1 MDKRAA
7 LSELKKRQ
15 EISLALGG
23 EERIERQHKRGRL
36 TARERI
42 DKLVDPGS
50 FTETGML
57 TLFQMPG
64 EDENLIPRNKLHG
77 YGRIDG
83 RIVSIQSD
91 DSTVLAGTG
100 GRGPVG
106 RARSAS
112 IPREAQGGCPIIRFG
127 ESGGVHLQSTMGS
140 IGLLAVTY
148 PTSRLMNPRRV
159 PRIIGIMG
167 NCFGDPSWQAANS
180 EFVVQVKGTCMAVS
194 GPRVL
199 DVALDEKI
207 TPEQLGGWK
216 VHAEV
221 TGQVDAFAED
231 DAHCARIIRDIVS
244 YIPNNCD
251 EEPPFI
257 PTDDKP
263 DRMLDELTDLI
274 PDSPEQAYD
283 MYPVIQA
290 IVDDGKYFDIKPF
303 FGKAVITCLAR
314 INGGVAGI
322 IANQTMH
329 NSGALGV
336 SECEKATNFIAV
348 CDSFNIPL
356 VFLVDTPGFLVGKQA
371 EEKRLITKMMTWLQA
386 MTLSTVPRISLVVRK
401 AWGMA
406 SANMCGPSG
415 NPDFVAGL
423 TTSDYRSMSP
433 QAELNMIHRHS
444 IEKSANPE
452 AEKAKLT
459 SSIESTRGP
468 WNAAGSGL
476 IDDLIDP
483 RDTRKYIIEHL
494 DVLRSQRGNFIG
506 EHRLQTWPVGF

>member
-1 MDKRAA
+1 MDKQAA
-7 LSELKKRQ
+7 LDELKKRR
-15 EISLALGG
+15 EISLAMGG
-23 EERIERQHKRGRL
+23 EERVERQHKRGRL

-57 TLFQMPG
+57 TLFQMPE
-64 EDENLIPRNKLHG
+64 EDGRLIPRNKLHG

-112 IPREAQGGCPIIRFG
+112 IPGEAQGGCPVIRFG

-148 PTSRLMNPRRV
+148 PASRLVNPRRV
-159 PRIIGIMG
+159 PRIIGMMG
-167 NCFGDPSWQAANS
+167 NCFGDPTWQAANS

-199 DVALDEKI
+199 GVALEEKT
-207 TPEQLGGWK
+207 TPEELGGWK

-231 DAHCARIIRDIVS
+231 DAHCARIIREIVS
-244 YIPNNCD
+244 YLPNNCD
-251 EEPPFI
+251 EEPPLV
-257 PTDDKP
+257 PTGDRP
-263 DRMLDELTDLI
+263 DRLLDELSDLI
-274 PDSPEQAYD
+274 SDDPKQSYD

-303 FGKAVITCLAR
+303 FGKALITCLAR
-314 INGGVAGI
+314 INGGVVGI
-322 IANQTMH
+322 AASQTMH

-356 VFLVDTPGFLVGKQA
+356 VFLVDTPGFLTGEQA
-371 EEKRLITKMMTWLQA
+371 EENRIITKMMTWLQA
-386 MTLSTVPRISLVVRK
+386 MTLSTVPRISIVVRK

-406 SANMCGPSG
+406 AASLCGPSG

-433 QAELNMIHRHS
+433 ESEVNLIHRRR
-444 IEKSANPE
+444 IEEASNPE
-452 AEKAKLT
+452 TEKADLIN
-459 SSIESTRGP
+459 SIESGSGP
-468 WNAAGSGL
+468 WDAAGSGL

-483 RDTRKYIIEHL
+483 RNTRKYIIEHL
-494 DVLRSQRGNFIG
+494 GILRSQRGNFIG

>member
-1 MDKRAA
+1 MDKQAA
-7 LSELKKRQ
+7 LDELKKRQ
-15 EISLALGG
+15 EISLAMGG
-23 EERIERQHKRGRL
+23 EERVERQHKRGRL

-64 EDENLIPRNKLHG
+64 EDGKLIPRNKLHG

-100 GRGPVG
+100 GRGPGG

-112 IPREAQGGCPIIRFG
+112 VPREAQGGCPVIRFG

-148 PTSRLMNPRRV
+148 PASRLMNPRRV
-159 PRIIGIMG
+159 PRIIGMMG
-167 NCFGDPSWQAANS
+167 NCFGDPTWQAANS

-199 DVALDEKI
+199 GVALEEKT
-207 TPEQLGGWK
+207 TPEELGGWK

-231 DAHCARIIRDIVS
+231 DAHCARIIREIVS
-244 YIPNNCD
+244 YLPNNCD
-251 EEPPFI
+251 EEPPFA
-257 PTDDKP
+257 PTGDRP
-263 DRMLDELTDLI
+263 DRLLDELPDLI
-274 PDSPEQAYD
+274 ADDPKQPYD

-303 FGKAVITCLAR
+303 FGKALITCLAR
-314 INGGVAGI
+314 LNGGVVGI
-322 IANQTMH
+322 VASQTMH

-356 VFLVDTPGFLVGKQA
+356 VFLVDTPGFLVGEQA
-371 EEKRLITKMMTWLQA
+371 EENRIITKMMTWLQA
-386 MTLSTVPRISLVVRK
+386 MTLSTVPRISIVVRK

-406 SANMCGPSG
+406 AANLCGPSG
-415 NPDFVAGL
+415 NPDFAAGL

-433 QAELNMIHRHS
+433 EAEVNKIYRHR
-444 IEKSANPE
+444 IEEAANPE
-452 AEKAKLT
+452 TEKANLI
-459 SSIESTRGP
+459 SSIESASGP
-468 WNAAGSGL
+468 WNAAGSVL

-494 DVLRSQRGNFIG
+494 DILRSQRGNFIG